1 MPTLALACTQTH
13 TCIVRLVH
21 LTIYT
26 IPKML
31 SYVDHH
37 NVKNNLHNPQMLS
50 NADYHNVKKC
60 MYCSPAPLT
69 GLPGLSEELRGVSL
83 KRGIGFLGSAMAAS
97 AYYE

>member
-37 NVKNNLHNPQMLS
+37 NVKNNLHNPQNAEQCELS
-50 NADYHNVKKC
+50 
-60 MYCSPAPLT
+60 
-69 GLPGLSEELRGVSL
+69 
-83 KRGIGFLGSAMAAS
+83 
-97 AYYE
+97 